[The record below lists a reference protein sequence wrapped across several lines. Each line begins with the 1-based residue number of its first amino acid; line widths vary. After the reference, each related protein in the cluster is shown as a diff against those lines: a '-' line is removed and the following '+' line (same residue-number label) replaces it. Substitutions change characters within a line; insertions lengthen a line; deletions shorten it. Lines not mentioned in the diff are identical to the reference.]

1 MIQAARRSLRRAVFM
16 LPEMCR
22 SRADTLDREAWERAY
37 KEKAYDD
44 SRADA
49 AWEQAYREKAYADD
63 RADSERD
70 WSYRLGEI
78 GQKVYAYGDGA
89 PYEIGSG
96 RGLSF
101 LSAAAPGQI
110 MTGGDGSVWVK
121 NADGSTVITRG
132 GETWTVPAPASAGSR
147 GSGGSGRSA
156 SSAKPDLTAAQV
168 LSALNAGVRSRKVLD
183 AYEYWYGEPYADPGG
198 ADTERETAADPSML
212 PRFSL
217 PGLSDRFGGSLD
229 AGPQNTGLT
238 TAAYNMAGRGII
250 ELWDKGDDA
259 NRQKARDQL
268 AAVWPSLSEEQKRNM
283 RSVLGLHGME
293 ISA

>member
-1 MIQAARRSLRRAVFM
+1 MKTIKVAELFAGVGGF
-16 LPEMCR
+16 
-22 SRADTLDREAWERAY
+22 
-37 KEKAYDD
+37 
-44 SRADA
+44 
-49 AWEQAYREKAYADD
+49 
-63 RADSERD
+63 
-70 WSYRLGEI
+70 RLGLE
-78 GQKVYAYGDGA
+78 GYHDPEHPEFDMPKAGPFKTVWANQWEPPGNDSKQFAWRC
-89 PYEIGSG
+89 YEARFGEGSCVNED
-96 RGLSF
+96 
-101 LSAAAPGQI
+101 I
-110 MTGGDGSVWVK
+110 
-121 NADGSTVITRG
+121 N
-132 GETWTVPAPASAGSR
+132 
-147 GSGGSGRSA
+147 
-156 SSAKPDLTAAQV
+156 
-168 LSALNAGVRSRKVLD
+168 KVLD
-183 AYEYWYGEPYADPGG
+183 AYEYWYGEPYADPAG